1 MVRKTTL
8 ILLCLSSLL
17 ILTGCSKDIISFTGN
32 LLGTITDAIS
42 GEPISGV
49 EVLIEP
55 SGTSVRTGANGHYE
69 FSNLE
74 AKEYTVYISKTNY
87 QSDQKK
93 IMVTMGLDNRLDFVM
108 TPSQPKLEVL
118 QKVLDFGNESTTLT
132 LGIKN
137 IGHAVLNWQ
146 ISEDISW
153 LSCLPASGRLQPEE
167 SVGIV
172 INVNRNGMA
181 AGDYSQTFGITSNG
195 GIIDVKVNMSVQ
207 GMSVSVS
214 PNELDFGS
222 TNSTMQLTMSGG
234 NNVSYTLTPSN
245 DWIIPNKTSGVFSKS
260 ENIIV
265 AVDRAN
271 RSEGNYEGSL
281 SLRVGEHS
289 SEIPVRMNIVAK
301 EYPAVNLLSV
311 DNITST
317 GATFKGAIVRIGS
330 SRVIK
335 HGFCWSKQENPE
347 LDTAESCNF
356 GDCTN
361 AKDMTYTT
369 NILESSTT
377 YYVRAYAENSE
388 GISYSNQYRFTTEE
402 ADQKPEVETGTAQ
415 NIQSRQAEF
424 SGKILKIG
432 TKEGITQHGHVWG
445 RTPSPTIDNQRTQL
459 GSTNVTGGYISAL
472 TALEPNVTY
481 YVRAYATNSIGTSYG
496 DDVTFTTS
504 YDVVTL
510 TTTAASNITHN
521 SATIG
526 GSISSEGGN
535 TIIERGVC
543 WSVDGNPTINNV
555 RKSTESVAARYDVR
569 IDGLSELTTYHARAY
584 VITSNDKVYYGND
597 ITFSTTHEIQLP
609 RADVTT
615 VDNIGVTF
623 ATFHSSVLGDGDGNI
638 SDCGFCY
645 SYASNPTIN
654 DSKISC
660 GKKTASFMAT
670 AKDLK
675 ENTTYYVRSYVTN
688 EAGTAYGE
696 EVNFATLE
704 ILVPTLSPVT
714 VKSVTHRSASFVAQI
729 LSANNGTISDA
740 GFVYSTNHNPGLTNH
755 RISVGTNSDMSIRV
769 NELSPKTTYYVRAYA
784 VNEKGVNFSEE
795 TSFTTDDEPEGSN
808 IETGGYDEEHNWNK
822 Q

>member
-1 MVRKTTL
+1 M
-8 ILLCLSSLL
+8 
-17 ILTGCSKDIISFTGN
+17 LTGCSKDIISFTGN

-108 TPSQPKLEVL
+108 KPSQPKLEVL

-335 HGFCWSKQENPE
+335 HGFCWSKQENPR
-347 LDTAESCNF
+347 F
-356 GDCTN
+356 GGDF
-361 AKDMTYTT
+361 
-369 NILESSTT
+369 SFP
-377 YYVRAYAENSE
+377 EN
-388 GISYSNQYRFTTEE
+388 
-402 ADQKPEVETGTAQ
+402 
-415 NIQSRQAEF
+415 
-424 SGKILKIG
+424 L
-432 TKEGITQHGHVWG
+432 
-445 RTPSPTIDNQRTQL
+445 L
-459 GSTNVTGGYISAL
+459 
-472 TALEPNVTY
+472 
-481 YVRAYATNSIGTSYG
+481 
-496 DDVTFTTS
+496 
-504 YDVVTL
+504 
-510 TTTAASNITHN
+510 
-521 SATIG
+521 
-526 GSISSEGGN
+526 
-535 TIIERGVC
+535 
-543 WSVDGNPTINNV
+543 
-555 RKSTESVAARYDVR
+555 
-569 IDGLSELTTYHARAY
+569 
-584 VITSNDKVYYGND
+584 
-597 ITFSTTHEIQLP
+597 
-609 RADVTT
+609 
-615 VDNIGVTF
+615 
-623 ATFHSSVLGDGDGNI
+623 
-638 SDCGFCY
+638 
-645 SYASNPTIN
+645 
-654 DSKISC
+654 
-660 GKKTASFMAT
+660 
-670 AKDLK
+670 
-675 ENTTYYVRSYVTN
+675 
-688 EAGTAYGE
+688 
-696 EVNFATLE
+696 
-704 ILVPTLSPVT
+704 
-714 VKSVTHRSASFVAQI
+714 
-729 LSANNGTISDA
+729 
-740 GFVYSTNHNPGLTNH
+740 
-755 RISVGTNSDMSIRV
+755 
-769 NELSPKTTYYVRAYA
+769 
-784 VNEKGVNFSEE
+784 
-795 TSFTTDDEPEGSN
+795 
-808 IETGGYDEEHNWNK
+808 
-822 Q
+822 